1 MEMLISTLGC
11 GRIELM
17 LKQSAVYFVVVNFKD
32 LFVGTVGTV
41 GTTKIVR
48 LFNKYPIKGVK
59 ALDLAEFQKQK
70 VVNLMHNKEHLR
82 PACEAGLRAKP
93 NKVCLKFNVSS

>member
-1 MEMLISTLGC
+1 MEMLIYTLGC

-32 LFVGTVGTV
+32 LFE
-41 GTTKIVR
+41 KIVP

-59 ALDLAEFQKQK
+59 ALDFAEFKK
-70 VVNLMHNKEHLR
+70 VVGLMHNKEHLT
-82 PACEAGLRAKP
+82 EQGLSKIQSIKLNMNSFLSAQD
-93 NKVCLKFNVSS
+93 

>member
-1 MEMLISTLGC
+1 VLNFHIIQHSKDIKLMEMLISTLGC

-32 LFVGTVGTV
+32 LFE
-41 GTTKIVR
+41 KIEP

-59 ALDLAEFQKQK
+59 A
-70 VVNLMHNKEHLR
+70 
-82 PACEAGLRAKP
+82 
-93 NKVCLKFNVSS
+93 